1 VTRETEAWFDIGTPQ
16 SYLDAVDWYL
26 DGDCYVHPD
35 AELVDTAL
43 GENVQIMAGARL
55 EDATVEE
62 SVIFPDAT
70 ITDGQVRR
78 SIVDEDT
85 HVESLDLS
93 GAVIGAHTK
102 LNGGSR

>member
-1 VTRETEAWFDIGTPQ
+1 
-16 SYLDAVDWYL
+16 
-26 DGDCYVHPD
+26 
-35 AELVDTAL
+35 
-43 GENVQIMAGARL
+43 MAGARL

-78 SIVDEDT
+78 SIVVEDT